1 METVSTESVISTM
14 SLEQNQILAEEMNDE
29 MTSSV
34 LPVTIFVGIEIVFGF
49 FGNLL
54 ILYVF
59 LVRYH
64 SCNFKYFVLCLA
76 FIDTTS
82 TMTTMPGEIVTQVF
96 WYVYPVPLVCKIKSF
111 FNVFTVC
118 ASAFCLLLIAVDRFR
133 KICRPLEWQVKHRMA
148 MRSCFALLFVSFLMA
163 LPCAFLWGTHSY
175 QTDYK
180 GQIITVT
187 VCEKDAKYLDTEAPF
202 IYIIIVETVI
212 SLVLIVLFVLYVFV
226 CRVLLTADD
235 KSNSL
240 AISAQPVRLGTINN
254 FHLQVPG
261 PQNSEGTISRGVTSD
276 DDLTTQESGEEI
288 QDEPSS
294 QLTVQSRNLNKT
306 KSNATTTR
314 SSAAMEHVKL
324 KKKKKR
330 PTVKQQARRVRRK
343 TLIMFILTAIFIV
356 TTVLYLTLLS
366 LIANDFLGSLSSSEK
381 ALYFF
386 FFRLYFINHAVNP
399 VLYGFLDPHFRRVL
413 KIIAKTIVSPCKRQ
427 SMVHNVSYSAGSSQ
441 N

>member
-1 METVSTESVISTM
+1 M
-14 SLEQNQILAEEMNDE
+14 LAEEINDE

-49 FGNLL
+49 LGNLL

-82 TMTTMPGEIVTQVF
+82 TLTTMPGEIVTQVY

-133 KICRPLEWQVKHRMA
+133 KICRPLEWQLKHRMA
-148 MRSCFALLFVSFLMA
+148 KLSCFVLLFVSFLMA

-175 QTDYK
+175 QTRYK
-180 GQIITVT
+180 GHMITVT
-187 VCEKDAKYLDTEAPF
+187 VCEKDEKWLDTGYPLG
-202 IYIIIVETVI
+202 YIITVETVVSI
-212 SLVLIVLFVLYVFV
+212 VLVILFVLYLFV
-226 CRVLLTADD
+226 CRVLLTAED
-235 KSNSL
+235 KTKSTAMNT
-240 AISAQPVRLGTINN
+240 QPVRIGTLNN
-254 FHLQVPG
+254 FHLKLPIAAQS
-261 PQNSEGTISRGVTSD
+261 SEGTISRGVTSD
-276 DDLTTQESGEEI
+276 DDLTTQESGEEL
-288 QDEPSS
+288 QDDPSS
-294 QLTVQSRNLNKT
+294 QMTTQSRNIHAT
-306 KSNATTTR
+306 KSNASKRSTTT
-314 SSAAMEHVKL
+314 MEHEKL
-324 KKKKKR
+324 KSKKTKR

-366 LIANDFLGSLSSSEK
+366 LIANDFLGALSSSEK
-381 ALYFF
+381 AVYFF

-399 VLYGFLDPHFRRVL
+399 ILYGFLDPHFRRVL
-413 KIIAKTIVSPCKRQ
+413 KIIGKTIISPCKKNTG
-427 SMVHNVSYSAGSSQ
+427 MVHSVSYSAGSSQ
-441 N
+441 NGGN